1 MNRDDIQSRLT
12 QILATIAPEMDPAA
26 LDPTLDLREQLD
38 IDSMDLLNFITAIHK
53 QLGVNIPEAD
63 YPGSPVLRPVSTTS
77 PSGAE
82 S

>member
-63 YPGSPVLRPVSTTS
+63 YPRLTS
-77 PSGAE
+77 LAACVDYVAE
-82 S
+82 RR